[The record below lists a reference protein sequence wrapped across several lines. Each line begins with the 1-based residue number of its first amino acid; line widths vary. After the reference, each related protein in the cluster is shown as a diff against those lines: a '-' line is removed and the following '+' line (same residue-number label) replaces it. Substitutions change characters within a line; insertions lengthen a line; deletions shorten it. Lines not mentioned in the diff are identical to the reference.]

1 MRSERGRGKT
11 SRVTQALPVSLADIR
26 AAASRIAGAV
36 VHTPCLRSET
46 LSRIAKADVWVKF
59 ENLQFTA
66 SFKERGALN
75 TLLQLTDEER
85 RRGVIAMS
93 AGNHAQGVAY
103 HAGRLGIP
111 ATIVMPSFTPN
122 NKVKHTRDHGARVVL
137 TGDTL
142 SESAAEAHRLAE
154 AEKLVFVHPYDDPRI
169 IAGQGTIAL
178 EMLED
183 VPQLDTLVVPVG
195 GGGMIAGCAVAARGL
210 RPDVKVI
217 GVESAGY
224 SAMRQLLAGEEVTV
238 GGDTIAEGI
247 AVRDIG
253 KAPLAIARALVDR
266 VLAVDEVAIERAI
279 ALFLEV
285 EKTVAEGAGAAG
297 LAALLAYPEHFAG
310 RKVGLVLCGG
320 NIDTRLLASVL
331 LRGLVRDGRIVRL
344 RLMIGDLPGQLAR
357 VAGLIGGAGGN
368 IVEVQHQRLF
378 GSVVAKAT
386 ELDVTVETRD
396 RGHARELVS
405 ALETEGFKVRVLEGV
420 DA

>member
-1 MRSERGRGKT
+1 MN
-11 SRVTQALPVSLADIR
+11 ALPVTLQDVQ
-26 AAASRIAGAV
+26 AAAARIAGAV

-46 LSRIAKADVWVKF
+46 LSRIAKADIWVKF

-75 TLLQLTDEER
+75 TLLQLTPDER
-85 RRGVIAMS
+85 KRGVIAMS

-122 NKVKHTRDHGARVVL
+122 TKVSHTRGHGARVIL
-137 TGDTL
+137 TGNTL
-142 SESAAEAHRLAE
+142 AEAATEARRLAE
-154 AEKLVFVHPYDDPRI
+154 TEQLVFVHPYDDPRI

-178 EMLED
+178 EMLQDAPE
-183 VPQLDTLVVPVG
+183 LDTLVIPVG

-210 RPDVKVI
+210 KPDLKVI
-217 GVESAGY
+217 GVESSNY
-224 SAMRQLLAGEEVTV
+224 SAMRQLLAGELVTA

-253 KAPLAIARALVDR
+253 QTPLAIARALVDR
-266 VLAVDEVAIERAI
+266 VLAVDEVAIEHAI

-297 LAALLAYPEHFAG
+297 LAALLAHPEVFAG
-310 RKVGLVLCGG
+310 RKVGLILCGG

-344 RLMIGDLPGQLAR
+344 RLMIPDLPGQLAR

-378 GSVVAKAT
+378 GSVVAKST
-386 ELDVTVETRD
+386 ELDVTVESRD
-396 RGHARELVS
+396 RDHARELVT
-405 ALETEGFKVRVLEGV
+405 ALQAEGFTVRVLEGA